1 MTSKKEQ
8 LMNYFLELL
17 PSLLSGLKMTLGVFF
32 FTIIG
37 SVPLGIIVSL
47 GMKSEY
53 FTIRWLI
60 NGYIWVMRGTPLLL
74 QLIFVYYGLGMMGIS
89 FPRFEAAVIAFIINY
104 AAYLAEIFRGG
115 LQSVPRGQ
123 YDAAKVLGFTKIQ
136 TFFKIVLPQVIKI
149 VVPSFGNEVINLVK
163 DTSLVYVIGLGDILR
178 AGNIAASRDV
188 TLIPYLLVGLIYL
201 IMTAIVT
208 VLLRRTEK
216 RLNIWR

>member
-1 MTSKKEQ
+1 
-8 LMNYFLELL
+8 MNYFLELL

-37 SVPLGIIVSL
+37 SIPLGIIVSL

-60 NGYIWVMRGTPLLL
+60 NGYIWIMRGTPLLL

-89 FPRFEAAVIAFIINY
+89 FPRFEAAIIAFIINY

-136 TFFKIVLPQVIKI
+136 TFFKIVLPQ
-149 VVPSFGNEVINLVK
+149 VINLVK